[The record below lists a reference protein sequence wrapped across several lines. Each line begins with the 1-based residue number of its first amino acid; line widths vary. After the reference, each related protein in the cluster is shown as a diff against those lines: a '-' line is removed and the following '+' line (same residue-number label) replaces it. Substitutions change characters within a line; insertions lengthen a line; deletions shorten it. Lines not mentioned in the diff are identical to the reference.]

1 MQSRPLYL
9 VLFGILGLN
18 FHMANAQTL
27 RHTEMLSRP
36 TDKEITLQIAFTDT
50 CEAYIKY
57 GTTSGNYSAQTKWQG
72 MRKDNPTEMVIGN
85 LQPNTQYF
93 YRLVYRSL
101 GSTTE
106 ISRPEYSFHTARPAG
121 QSFTFTVQADP
132 HMDEQSDSAVY
143 RRCLLNQ
150 LEDKPDFMIDL
161 GDILMSDKL
170 KSATTRQIPR
180 DTVTYRSHLM
190 RSYYELI
197 CHSVPLYIAIGN
209 HEGESGWANTGKSNC
224 VPVWGTVDR
233 KKYFP
238 NPEPNAF
245 YAGDQTSYPFVGQRN
260 SYFAWTWGDAQFIV
274 LDPYWNTMQKPD
286 SLNGWRWTLGKTQ
299 YDWLKNTLESSKST
313 YKFVFIH
320 HLVGGDK
327 DGRGGVEIANK
338 YEWGGDNLDGKR
350 GFETERPGW
359 YKPIK
364 DLLTEHRVN
373 IFFHGHDH
381 FFGKQQK
388 ECMVYQETPQPSHPN
403 YSTVNYADDY
413 GYFEGQILPNSGH
426 LRVNVSPTG
435 VKVEYVRVYKVSAE
449 TANRKN
455 KDVSAT
461 YFIGAK
467 NCYDSLFTGSPI
479 IWNSNYT
486 QEWVHPNPS
495 PGETMFTFTLGIKEP
510 INLNI
515 YNSNG
520 QLVRRIMNQNILEPG
535 NFTIVWDGNDQ
546 YGNSLPNG
554 SYNYCLQGQ
563 QHGEKCGI
571 IILNRTH

>member
-1 MQSRPLYL
+1 MIGKLANADAYKSDTLDGTGHIRVKVKSSCVTIEYVKAYLPKDTLDGKHHNGEIGFSYTIGKCGTSSTTSISETKMSVYPNPAKDRLIIKLPQAVDQLNINIFNALGELQLESQFNEIDISQLNNGLYYVTAKGENFSATQKSSFKNNTMQYRPLYL
-9 VLFGILGLN
+9 VIFGILGLN

-93 YRLVYRSL
+93 YRLVYRSI

-106 ISRPEYSFHTARPAG
+106 TSRPEYSFHTARTAG

-233 KKYFP
+233 K
-238 NPEPNAF
+238 
-245 YAGDQTSYPFVGQRN
+245 
-260 SYFAWTWGDAQFIV
+260 
-274 LDPYWNTMQKPD
+274 
-286 SLNGWRWTLGKTQ
+286 
-299 YDWLKNTLESSKST
+299 ST
-313 YKFVFIH
+313 
-320 HLVGGDK
+320 
-327 DGRGGVEIANK
+327 
-338 YEWGGDNLDGKR
+338 
-350 GFETERPGW
+350 
-359 YKPIK
+359 
-364 DLLTEHRVN
+364 
-373 IFFHGHDH
+373 
-381 FFGKQQK
+381 
-388 ECMVYQETPQPSHPN
+388 
-403 YSTVNYADDY
+403 
-413 GYFEGQILPNSGH
+413 
-426 LRVNVSPTG
+426 SPTQNPM
-435 VKVEYVRVYKVSAE
+435 RFTRE
-449 TANRKN
+449 TRPH
-455 KDVSAT
+455 
-461 YFIGAK
+461 IH
-467 NCYDSLFTGSPI
+467 L
-479 IWNSNYT
+479 
-486 QEWVHPNPS
+486 
-495 PGETMFTFTLGIKEP
+495 
-510 INLNI
+510 
-515 YNSNG
+515 
-520 QLVRRIMNQNILEPG
+520 
-535 NFTIVWDGNDQ
+535 
-546 YGNSLPNG
+546 
-554 SYNYCLQGQ
+554 
-563 QHGEKCGI
+563 
-571 IILNRTH
+571 